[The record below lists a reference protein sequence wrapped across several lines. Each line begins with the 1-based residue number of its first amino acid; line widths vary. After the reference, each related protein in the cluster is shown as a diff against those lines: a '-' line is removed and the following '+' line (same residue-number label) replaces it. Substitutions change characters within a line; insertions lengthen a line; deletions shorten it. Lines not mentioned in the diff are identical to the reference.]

1 MSSKVICT
9 ALAVQV
15 QVLHNISRN
24 LYLRVRS
31 ATDRC
36 FILPFSR
43 AGNRRDMML
52 GALRNMTIEQA
63 EAIAA
68 EYRELLEHGLDPIEE
83 RKGARQRAPRHDVA
97 SRLDNLE
104 QNVERLNRELAALR
118 ASLTGQR
125 YSVATIAPDPDP
137 AVSRTSND
145 QSLVDDYIAAT
156 VAEGRLPRKIECQAQ
171 TGLSYPRVTACWP
184 KNLPDARGRRRTT
197 SLARS

>member
-1 MSSKVICT
+1 MPIDPTKLT
-9 ALAVQV
+9 KPGM
-15 QVLHNISRN
+15 HNIGRN

-36 FILPFSR
+36 LILRFSR
-43 AGNRRDMML
+43 DGNRRDMML

-63 EAIAA
+63 EATAA
-68 EYRELLEHGLDPIEE
+68 EYRELLARGLDPIEE
-83 RKGARQRAPRHDVA
+83 RKRARQRAPRHDVA
-97 SRLDNLE
+97 ARLNELE
-104 QNVERLNRELAALR
+104 QNVERLSRELAALR

-125 YSVATIAPDPDP
+125 DSAAKIAHDPDL

-145 QSLVDDYIAAT
+145 QSSVDDYVAET

-184 KNLPDARGRRRTT
+184 KNLPDARGRRRTV